1 MKNSI
6 KAIAATALIIVLSS
20 GNSYAQEVSSVSAPG
35 KTAYASTTAATAEKN
50 NHISA
55 AVVNPITAAKFST
68 LFPAA
73 TNQKWTGKDNNV
85 WVSFLN
91 NGRKA
96 TASFTPKGKMNYV
109 ITDCAMEQL
118 PESFRKTIS
127 KEYASYSLYNAI
139 EIKAYDAV
147 AYQVVLENAS
157 TYITLK
163 FTSEGV
169 EEIQQLKK
177 TAS

>member
-6 KAIAATALIIVLSS
+6 KAITATVLITILSS
-20 GNSYAQEVSSVSAPG
+20 GNLYAQDAYINASA
-35 KTAYASTTAATAEKN
+35 KTPYSTTAGANTSN
-50 NHISA
+50 NSSVAI
-55 AVVNPITAAKFST
+55 NPLVSAKFST
-68 LFPAA
+68 LFPQA
-73 TNQKWTGKDNNV
+73 TNQQWALNNNSS

-96 TASFTPKGKMNYV
+96 SASFTSKGKMNYV

-118 PESFRKTIS
+118 PGSFRKTIS
-127 KEYASYSLYNAI
+127 KEYASYNLYNAI

-163 FTSEGV
+163 FTSDGI

-177 TAS
+177 TVN

>member
-20 GNSYAQEVSSVSAPG
+20 GNSYAQEMSSVSAPG
-35 KTAYASTTAATAEKN
+35 KAAYASTTTATTEN
-50 NHISA
+50 NSHISA
-55 AVVNPITAAKFST
+55 TVVNPMIAAKFSA
-68 LFPAA
+68 LFPGA
-73 TNQKWTGKDNNV
+73 TSQQWGSSDNNF

-96 TASFTPKGKMNYV
+96 SASFTLKGKIKYI

-118 PESFRKTIS
+118 PESLRKTIS
-127 KEYASYSLYNAI
+127 KEYASFNLYSAI
-139 EIKAYDAV
+139 EIKAYDTV
-147 AYQVVLENAS
+147 AYQAVLENAS
-157 TYITLK
+157 TYVTLK
-163 FTSEGV
+163 FTNEGV

-177 TAS
+177 TDN